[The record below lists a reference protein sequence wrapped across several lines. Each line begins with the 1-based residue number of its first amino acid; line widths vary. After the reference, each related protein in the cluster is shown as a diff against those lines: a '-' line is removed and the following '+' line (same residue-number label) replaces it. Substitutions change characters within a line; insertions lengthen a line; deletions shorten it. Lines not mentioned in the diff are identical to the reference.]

1 MNKSPT
7 SLDQLTQYPL
17 LTAAEE
23 ISCGRAVQ
31 ARMAILS
38 VNPDGPYTKEE
49 RRTLRVG
56 LKGRDRLV
64 TGNLRWAFTMSRK
77 FLPAANSLTFDDLVQ
92 EAALGLI
99 RAAEKFDPARG
110 YKFSTYSFWWLRQG
124 INKGLHAD
132 RMVRLPSNAVDA
144 QRKIWRFKDSF
155 LLEEG
160 RYPTILEIAKG
171 CKLSI
176 DSTRL
181 FIQHAY
187 DAASLDSRVL
197 SVESESASVGDLI
210 ACGRETPEDFVERL
224 ETLEWLEVLLGK
236 IEGQHRAS
244 VSAFYGL
251 TGPPQSFSAQAAAA
265 VDKNT
270 KEGHKQWDTM
280 RKRLSTGHAQ
290 AMAKLRKVVDA

>member
-1 MNKSPT
+1 MSSSSS
-7 SLDQLTQYPL
+7 SLDRLTDFPL
-17 LTAAEE
+17 LTAEEE

-31 ARMAILS
+31 SMQKLLEDC
-38 VNPDGPYTKEE
+38 PEGPYSKEQKRIIRSGKRARE
-49 RRTLRVG
+49 RMI
-56 LKGRDRLV
+56 
-64 TGNLRWAFTMSRK
+64 TGNMRWVFVMARK
-77 FLPAANSLTFDDLVQ
+77 YLPCANSLTFEDLVQ
-92 EAALGLI
+92 EGAMGLI
-99 RAAEKFDPARG
+99 RAVEKFDATRG
-110 YKFSTYSFWWLRQG
+110 YKLSTYAYWWIRQG
-124 INKGLHAD
+124 INKGLHSD
-132 RMVRLPSNAVDA
+132 RMIRLPSNAVDA

-155 LLEEG
+155 LLEED
-160 RYPTILEIAKG
+160 RYPTIPEIAKE

-187 DAASLDSRVL
+187 NAASLDSRVL
-197 SVESESASVGDLI
+197 SVESESASVGDLL
-210 ACGRETPEDFVERL
+210 ACDRETPEDFVERL

-265 VDKNT
+265 VNKNT
-270 KEGHKQWDTM
+270 KEGHKQWDTL

-290 AMAKLRKVVDA
+290 AMAKLRKAVDA

>member
-1 MNKSPT
+1 MSSSPT

-17 LTAAEE
+17 LTPAEE

-31 ARMAILS
+31 ERMAILA

-132 RMVRLPSNAVDA
+132 RMIRLPSNAVDA

-160 RYPTILEIAKG
+160 RYPTIPEIAKE
-171 CKLSI
+171 CKLSV

-187 DAASLDSRVL
+187 NAASLDSRVL
-197 SVESESASVGDLI
+197 SVESESSSVGDLI
-210 ACGRETPEDFVERL
+210 ACDRETPEDFVERL
-224 ETLEWLEVLLGK
+224 EMLEWLEVLLGK
-236 IEGQHRAS
+236 IEGQHRES
-244 VSAFYGL
+244 VINFYGL

-265 VDKNT
+265 VNKNT
-270 KEGHKQWDTM
+270 KEGHTQWDAL

-290 AMAKLRKVVDA
+290 AMAKLREAVDA